1 MKEHEEHEKRKERIP
16 EEKSTVKLNTE
27 LNIAHAEAADKLA
40 EMIVRSEGE
49 NDFEEERNSR
59 QNEEVIEV
67 KAVTKKKQSSTKIKV
82 NLINY
87 KSK

>member
-1 MKEHEEHEKRKERIP
+1 M
-16 EEKSTVKLNTE
+16 KLNTE

-67 KAVTKKKQSSTKIKV
+67 KTVTKKKQSSTKIKV